1 MKYLLIVLCS
11 LLCANG
17 VLAQNE
23 LNPGLNITE
32 HTKEISVVK
41 DQSKLLNVDHI
52 ISEISIA
59 NPRIADALDLEN
71 HKLYLLGKEF
81 GATTL
86 TITFADYDTPISIK
100 VNVTPD
106 ISALM
111 EIYEKRYPNL
121 KLEVY
126 ASGGKS
132 VVSGTVNNQ
141 DEYDQVIEVAYSYSP
156 GGVVNLLQIQE
167 PSFWEVDAFTSVI
180 DRDALSKLIIKPE
193 ISNLPL
199 RNLNKSDPN
208 NKLLVFGID
217 GVTLESIVSNIELLR
232 SKLGLHIFKHD
243 EFIAEENI
251 RTQPYF
257 MGNLVNLPMKSND
270 KIKIVGT
277 KIGLDLSYKLT
288 PKSKGE
294 ANLDIEAS
302 YNSIDEIENSQN
314 NFRIFKTLT
323 NLYNVEVAAS
333 YNHAILLY
341 SPEFNR
347 VLEQNSIATS
357 AKIPDPLKL
366 NKYAKTVA
374 HKDQIPI
381 MLLFITPKN

>member
-1 MKYLLIVLCS
+1 
-11 LLCANG
+11 
-17 VLAQNE
+17 
-23 LNPGLNITE
+23 
-32 HTKEISVVK
+32 
-41 DQSKLLNVDHI
+41 
-52 ISEISIA
+52 
-59 NPRIADALDLEN
+59 
-71 HKLYLLGKEF
+71 
-81 GATTL
+81 
-86 TITFADYDTPISIK
+86 
-100 VNVTPD
+100 
-106 ISALM
+106 
-111 EIYEKRYPNL
+111 
-121 KLEVY
+121 
-126 ASGGKS
+126 
-132 VVSGTVNNQ
+132 
-141 DEYDQVIEVAYSYSP
+141 
-156 GGVVNLLQIQE
+156 
-167 PSFWEVDAFTSVI
+167 
-180 DRDALSKLIIKPE
+180 
-193 ISNLPL
+193 
-199 RNLNKSDPN
+199 
-208 NKLLVFGID
+208 LVFGID